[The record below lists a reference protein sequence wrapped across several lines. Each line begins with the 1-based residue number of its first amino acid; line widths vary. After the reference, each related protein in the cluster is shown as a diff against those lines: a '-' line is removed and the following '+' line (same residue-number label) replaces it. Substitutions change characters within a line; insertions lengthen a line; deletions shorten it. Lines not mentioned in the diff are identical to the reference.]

1 MVSRV
6 VNEPTYSQKARTFI
20 LNVIENMVRLSREA
34 AKEVVESHCSICSS
48 QVESPSR
55 NSRLRTLL
63 RNGDFRELRMKGR
76 GDSGLLAIGHHTWAT
91 MSSVNE
97 GNDASV

>member
-1 MVSRV
+1 M
-6 VNEPTYSQKARTFI
+6 
-20 LNVIENMVRLSREA
+20 NVIENTVRLSREA

-48 QVESPSR
+48 QMEFPCK

-76 GDSGLLAIGHHTWAT
+76 GDSGLLAIGHNTWNT
-91 MSSVNE
+91 SRSVNE
-97 GNDASV
+97 GNDASVKRAAANEGNLQFRR